1 MSQNAETMSMKQFFE
16 KDLPRQFAAQIAA
29 NPPEN
34 LEGEEY
40 RLNYQVENEKYGLLL
55 CNGTQLEVVPGGVAD
70 PLLDITLTPSSMND
84 VIADGLKPGD
94 PLLAY
99 NNRQKLDKLKTV
111 KGLLKMQLTRDDG
124 TLAESATIFN
134 GVSEPTVTV
143 KAKVSDYAAI
153 SEGKMNGQLAMIT
166 GKLKFEG
173 SLPFLM
179 LLSSLNQ

>member
-1 MSQNAETMSMKQFFE
+1 MSQNAEPMSMKQFFE
-16 KDLPRQFAAQIAA
+16 QELPGQFADQIAA
-29 NPPEN
+29 NPPED

-40 RLNYQVENEKYGLLL
+40 RLNYQVENEKYGLLVR
-55 CNGTQLEVVPGGVAD
+55 NGTQLEVVPGGVAD
-70 PLLDITLTPSSMND
+70 PHLDITLTPSTMSD
-84 VIADGLKPGD
+84 VMTGGLKPGD

-99 NNRQKLDKLKTV
+99 NNRQKLDKIKTF
-111 KGLLKMQLTRDDG
+111 KGLFKLQLTRDDD
-124 TLAESATIFN
+124 TLAESATVFN

-153 SEGKMNGQLAMIT
+153 SEGKMNGQVAMIT

-179 LLSSLNQ
+179 VLSSLNQ